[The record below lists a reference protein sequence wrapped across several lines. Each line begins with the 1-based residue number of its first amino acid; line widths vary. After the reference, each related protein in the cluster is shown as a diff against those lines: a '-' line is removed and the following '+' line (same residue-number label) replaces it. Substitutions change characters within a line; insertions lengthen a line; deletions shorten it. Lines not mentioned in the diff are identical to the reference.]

1 MHKPYVILGAGLAGA
16 LLSVLLAKQG
26 KPVHVYEKRPDVR
39 AGEREEGRSINLALS
54 HRGWQALRQAG
65 VAGLVQEIV
74 IPMPG
79 RMIHSPSG
87 ELTFQPYGQQGQAIN
102 SVSRTA
108 LNRLLLEQAE
118 AQGVRL
124 RFSHACET
132 VDLQKNTAYL
142 LHQETGERLAVEA
155 DMLIGADGAFSV
167 LRSAMQK
174 TPRFNYSQHYLEHG
188 YKELTIPPTSAGDFA
203 MEPHA
208 LHIWPRGGYMLIAL
222 PNQDKSF
229 TCTLFLSYTGTPSFA
244 HLQTVEEV
252 LPFFEKNFPDAL
264 ALMPRLAE
272 EFSENP
278 VSDLVTIRCKPWSRY
293 GQNILLGDAAHAIVP
308 FYGQGMNAAF
318 EDCRIFSRML
328 REQGNNLPALIDT
341 FQQNRKPDAD
351 AIAALALRNFTE
363 MRDLV
368 ADPVFLQRKKIEAE
382 LHRRYPDRWIPLYT
396 MVTFTD
402 TPYAEALKIGEAQD
416 QVMYQVMQQ
425 YQNLLQIPD
434 AGFTEMVEKME
445 TIVKY

>member
-1 MHKPYVILGAGLAGA
+1 MHKPYVILGAGLAGT

-65 VAGLVQEIV
+65 VAELVKEIV
-74 IPMPG
+74 VPMPG
-79 RMIHSPSG
+79 RMIHSPAG
-87 ELTFQPYGQQGQAIN
+87 ELTFQPYGRQGQAIN
-102 SVSRTA
+102 AVSRTG

-124 RFSHACET
+124 YFSHTCET

-155 DMLIGADGAFSV
+155 DLLVGADGAFSV

-174 TPRFNYSQHYLEHG
+174 TPRFNYSQHYLTYG
-188 YKELTIPPTSAGDFA
+188 YKELTIPPTAAGDFA

-244 HLQTVEEV
+244 HLQTAAAV
-252 LPFFEKNFPDAL
+252 LAFFEKNFPDAL
-264 ALMPRLAE
+264 TLMPRLTE
-272 EFSENP
+272 EFFENP
-278 VSDLVTIRCKPWSRY
+278 VSDLVTIHCEPWSRY

-318 EDCRIFSRML
+318 EDCRIFSQML
-328 REQGNNLPALIDT
+328 RERSDNLPALIEM
-341 FQQNRKPDAD
+341 FQQTRKPDTD
-351 AIAALALRNFTE
+351 AIAELALRNFTE

-368 ADPVFLQRKKIEAE
+368 ADPVFLERKKIEAE
-382 LHRRYPDRWIPLYT
+382 LHHRYPDRWIPLYT

-402 TPYAEALKIGEAQD
+402 IPYAEALKAGTAQD
-416 QVMYQVMQQ
+416 QIMHQVMEQ
-425 YQNLLQIPD
+425 YQSVSQM
-434 AGFTEMVEKME
+434 EEKDF
-445 TIVKY
+445 VKVIEALERC